1 MDDSPSSGVTRTHSK
16 TPDANPAKG
25 ATVKKSIVT
34 QPTEQ
39 AKRGPGQPPKSRK
52 LRYPIRIYDEERVAW
67 RVAAARCG
75 MQLLD
80 WIPHVLNAEALQLT
94 HIKPLGSP

>member
-1 MDDSPSSGVTRTHSK
+1 M
-16 TPDANPAKG
+16 KG
-25 ATVKKSIVT
+25 TTVKKSIVT
-34 QPTEQ
+34 KPAEPT
-39 AKRGPGQPPKSRK
+39 KRGPGQPPKSRQ
-52 LRYPIRIYDEERVAW
+52 LRYPIRIHDEERKAW

-80 WIPHVLNAEALQLT
+80 WIPHVLNGEAKQPT